1 MGVKA
6 LCVLKQGPHLLN
18 TLQAGRMWK
27 ALYHRQLEDIIV
39 SPPSSY
45 NAVASGHGPAAAMI
59 AGWIATATLAKS
71 CMRLAMNLFH
81 MSTGGG
87 FLGEG
92 QMHIGVLLELWWLVE
107 CCGHVCC
114 GLMPSTITSSSSS
127 KSLSSFSSSWLCA
140 EQDFWACLLWN
151 WGEVLCIFNVEYAS
165 NLCSRNSSPWGQQA
179 VQLPSSHFP

>member
-87 FLGEG
+87 FLGG
-92 QMHIGVLLELWWLVE
+92 GANAYWRPVGAVMAGRVLWSCVLWIDDQHNNIIIIIKVIVIILIILTLCWTRFLSVFTLKLGGSFVHFQCWVCIKLV
-107 CCGHVCC
+107 
-114 GLMPSTITSSSSS
+114 
-127 KSLSSFSSSWLCA
+127 
-140 EQDFWACLLWN
+140 
-151 WGEVLCIFNVEYAS
+151 
-165 NLCSRNSSPWGQQA
+165 
-179 VQLPSSHFP
+179 LPE